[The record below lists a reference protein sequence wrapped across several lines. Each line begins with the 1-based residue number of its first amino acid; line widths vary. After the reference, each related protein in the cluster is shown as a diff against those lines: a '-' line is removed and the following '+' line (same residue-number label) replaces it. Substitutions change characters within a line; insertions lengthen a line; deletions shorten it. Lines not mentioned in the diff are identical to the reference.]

1 MGYCGAACGQF
12 KICLYAQPVGG
23 NVPGESLVMDTTRPR
38 NPLHFPNVCTASVP
52 FCTSGP
58 HVSAQKPVSRPARSQ
73 ARDRAAAEVSG
84 AGPAVLREPERR
96 CGSFRPPSCRVSVM
110 PPRSPRPA
118 VQAALPRHI
127 GPGQNAFQ
135 GKSDKAPPCMRWR
148 GLARPRRVSRPVAWL
163 GRHCAPP
170 AGARYPCGGPVSRL
184 LSRSRGRPRGGARFQ
199 R

>member
-1 MGYCGAACGQF
+1 
-12 KICLYAQPVGG
+12 
-23 NVPGESLVMDTTRPR
+23 VPGESLVMDTTRPG

-58 HVSAQKPVSRPARSQ
+58 HVSAQKPASRPSPSP

-96 CGSFRPPSCRVSVM
+96 CGSFRSRSSRVSVTTPR
-110 PPRSPRPA
+110 PPRPP
-118 VQAALPRHI
+118 VQPVLPRHI

-135 GKSDKAPPCMRWR
+135 AKSDKAPPCMRWR
-148 GLARPRRVSRPVAWL
+148 DPARPRRVSRPVSWL
-163 GRHCAPP
+163 AGHCAPP
-170 AGARYPCGGPVSRL
+170 AGARYPCEGPVSRL
-184 LSRSRGRPRGGARFQ
+184 LSRSRGRPRGGTRFQ